1 VENFLSGD
9 VMDKEL
15 KIKQLHQAYNE
26 LESNIKR
33 KNSFYVDDANCFK
46 MRHEQSNIMRQI
58 VQLESSED

>member
-1 VENFLSGD
+1 
-9 VMDKEL
+9 MDKEL